1 MIFHCSALAA
11 LLLDDAP
18 VLPQGHARGSCTG
31 SVARG
36 LISLLG
42 RWVFHLFG
50 LFGLLT
56 HNLLIELFTT
66 ARENLFDVLPC
77 FGRRLKALV
86 DTVLSGELNSA
97 VEIDFSG
104 RLQLTFVT
112 DEVDAHILCSM
123 LLDLL
128 QPTAQ
133 VLECLI
139 TRDVVSEENAMSAA
153 IKYPSYRL
161 ERLLTSLKTN
171 RSEKRI
177 ALGS

>member
-1 MIFHCSALAA
+1 M
-11 LLLDDAP
+11 
-18 VLPQGHARGSCTG
+18 
-31 SVARG
+31 
-36 LISLLG
+36 
-42 RWVFHLFG
+42 
-50 LFGLLT
+50 FGLLT

-86 DTVLSGELNSA
+86 DTVLSSELNSA

-104 RLQLTFVT
+104 RLQLAFVT

-161 ERLLTSLKTN
+161 ERLLTSGVPDLELDDFVVYLETIRAEFDSN
-171 RSEKRI
+171 CDLMLFLELI
-177 ALGS
+177 VHDTFHEAGFANTCITDDD